1 MGRSYKLSYR
11 KEGKY
16 WIKCNILNEVMTMKI
31 RKLYYMMALVLPIA
45 FSSCEDYLD
54 KAVDAEITEDD
65 VFRKFVTFQGF
76 AEDMYQCV
84 VDIANRDIDGMNNWN
99 WGDEFLP
106 GIHTERMGVFDNNG
120 DYWYGINGVNHSVF
134 MGNSNLLTDFGG
146 WNSHPQ
152 RGYWNYGWL
161 GIRKANMCL
170 DKLDQL
176 VEPYMGAPLD
186 EQKNLIQG
194 QALFFRGYFQ
204 WEILRAWGLYGR
216 CR

>member
-1 MGRSYKLSYR
+1 
-11 KEGKY
+11 
-16 WIKCNILNEVMTMKI
+16 MKI

-106 GIHTERMGVFDNNG
+106 GIHTERMGKNPF
-120 DYWYGINGVNHSVF
+120 IAALSCSKTAF
-134 MGNSNLLTDFGG
+134 QNS
-146 WNSHPQ
+146 
-152 RGYWNYGWL
+152 
-161 GIRKANMCL
+161 
-170 DKLDQL
+170 
-176 VEPYMGAPLD
+176 
-186 EQKNLIQG
+186 LI
-194 QALFFRGYFQ
+194 F
-204 WEILRAWGLYGR
+204 I
-216 CR
+216 